1 MKSLKNLLYE
11 ANKDPM
17 MNLSGKN
24 KPFTNKKLN
33 EFLKRSKPIKSK
45 GKTIGFYMIG
55 KSISGD
61 PKIDNIFITK
71 SERQKGYAYKAS
83 RRFLKNFTRLA
94 GPTTCRPKGPGSVCI
109 WLKALPDFIRE
120 K

>member
-45 GKTIGFYMIG
+45 GKTIGFYMTG

-71 SERQKGYAYKAS
+71 SERQKGNAYKVS
-83 RRFLKNFTRLA
+83 KRFLKNN
-94 GPTTCRPKGPGSVCI
+94 PGLVWISDERNTASI
-109 WLKALPDFIRE
+109 ATAKKLGLTLQEERS
-120 K
+120 